1 MNGPIV
7 VAAAQIRPV
16 LHSLEGSVERVL
28 AAITEAAG
36 QGVQLIV
43 FPETFLP
50 YYPYFSFVEPPALMG
65 RSHLRLYEQAV
76 TVPGPA
82 LRRIAAAA
90 REHAMHV
97 LLGINE
103 REGGSLYNAQL
114 LIDANGALLLKRRKL
129 TPTYHE
135 RMVWGQGDGA
145 GLTVVPTALGR
156 IGALACWEHY
166 NPLARFSLMAQGEE
180 IHCAQFPG
188 SLVGPIF
195 SEQTAVTLRHHAL
208 EAGCFVV
215 SSTAWLDPADLD
227 QITPD
232 PALQKA
238 CQGGC
243 HTAVISPE
251 GRYLA
256 GPLPEGEGLAIAEL
270 DPALITKRK
279 RMMDSVGH
287 YSRPDLLGL
296 RLDRTPAR
304 QVQER
309 DGGNATA
316 AGGGA
321 GPAMP
326 ADLPVLLEP
335 LLEPQR
341 EALRSPLK
349 AVPPPAAGISAPPPR
364 LSSLPEAVPHG

>member
-1 MNGPIV
+1 MEPTIK

-16 LHSLEGSVERVL
+16 LFSLEGSTERVL
-28 AAITEAAG
+28 AAMAEAASE
-36 QGVQLIV
+36 GVELIV

-50 YYPYFSFVEPPALMG
+50 YYPYFSFVEPPVRMG
-65 RSHLRLYEQAV
+65 RSHLALYDQAP

-82 LRRIAAAA
+82 VDAVAAAA
-90 REHAMHV
+90 RQHGLHV
-97 LLGINE
+97 LLGLNE
-103 REGGSLYNAQL
+103 RDGGSLYNAQL
-114 LIDANGALLLKRRKL
+114 LIDASGEIVLHRRKI

-145 GLTVVPTALGR
+145 GLSVVPTSLGR
-156 IGALACWEHY
+156 VGALACWEHY
-166 NPLARFSLMAQGEE
+166 NPLARFALMAQGEE

-208 EAGCFVV
+208 EAGCFVI
-215 SSTAWLDPADLD
+215 SSTAWLDPADYTA
-227 QITPD
+227 ITPD
-232 PALQKA
+232 ASLHA
-238 CQGGC
+238 AFQGGC

-270 DPALITKRK
+270 DRSLITKRK

-296 RLDRTPAR
+296 RLNATPAR
-304 QVQER
+304 QVEAMAFA
-309 DGGNATA
+309 DGA
-316 AGGGA
+316 
-321 GPAMP
+321 
-326 ADLPVLLEP
+326 PV
-335 LLEPQR
+335 
-341 EALRSPLK
+341 SG
-349 AVPPPAAGISAPPPR
+349 AVPLPGGSVPVGAA
-364 LSSLPEAVPHG
+364 LEVPHV

>member
-1 MNGPIV
+1 MPATV
-7 VAAAQIRPV
+7 TVAAAQIRPV
-16 LHSLEGSVERVL
+16 LYSLDGSVARVL
-28 AAITEAAG
+28 AAMEEAAAA
-36 QGVQLIV
+36 GVELIV

-65 RSHLRLYEQAV
+65 RSHLKLYEQAV
-76 TVPGPA
+76 TVPGPEVG
-82 LRRIAAAA
+82 RIAAAA
-90 REHAMHV
+90 REHGLHV

-103 REGGSLYNAQL
+103 REAGSLYNTQL
-114 LIDANGALLLKRRKL
+114 LIDAAGELVLKRRKI

-145 GLTVVPTALGR
+145 GLRVVPTALGR

-195 SEQTAVTLRHHAL
+195 AEQTAVTLRHHAL

-215 SSTAWLDPADLD
+215 SATAWLEPEDIER
-227 QITPD
+227 ITPD

-270 DPALITKRK
+270 DIALITKRK

-296 RLDRTPAR
+296 LIDRTPA
-304 QVQER
+304 QQLHER
-309 DGGNATA
+309 PG
-316 AGGGA
+316 

-326 ADLPVLLEP
+326 ATAATASPLSLPVLE
-335 LLEPQR
+335 E
-341 EALRSPLK
+341 
-349 AVPPPAAGISAPPPR
+349 VH
-364 LSSLPEAVPHG
+364 HG

>member
-1 MNGPIV
+1 MASTIT
-7 VAAAQIRPV
+7 VAAAQVRPV
-16 LHSLEGSVERVL
+16 LFSLDGSVARVL
-28 AAITEAAG
+28 EAMAEAAAA
-36 QGVQLIV
+36 GVELIV

-50 YYPYFSFVEPPALMG
+50 YYPYFSFVEPAVLMG
-65 RSHLRLYEQAV
+65 RSHLQLYEQAV
-76 TVPGPA
+76 TVGGPE
-82 LRRIAAAA
+82 LERIAAAA
-90 REHAMHV
+90 RQYAMHV

-103 REGGSLYNAQL
+103 RDGGSLYNAQL
-114 LIDANGALLLKRRKL
+114 LIDASGELVLRRRKI

-145 GLTVVPTALGR
+145 GLQVVSTELGR

-166 NPLARFSLMAQGEE
+166 NPLARFALMTQGEE

-195 SEQTAVTLRHHAL
+195 SEQTAVTMRHHAL
-208 EAGCFVV
+208 EAGCFVIC
-215 SSTAWLDPADLD
+215 STAWLDPGDYA

-232 PALQKA
+232 AALHKA
-238 CQGGC
+238 FQGGC

-270 DPALITKRK
+270 DRSLITKRK

-296 RLDRTPAR
+296 RLNASPA
-304 QVQER
+304 VHVS
-309 DGGNATA
+309 AM
-316 AGGGA
+316 
-321 GPAMP
+321 GP
-326 ADLPVLLEP
+326 
-335 LLEPQR
+335 
-341 EALRSPLK
+341 
-349 AVPPPAAGISAPPPR
+349 I
-364 LSSLPEAVPHG
+364 PEAPATSPRTEVEEVSHV